1 MFRTIKIT
9 AGMTQEFEIIWTDAP
24 NELIEKQ
31 LTYNGKMEIEGK
43 IIKNP
48 YGIIEENGYTVNA
61 LGSNDSMTYEDL
73 EEVIIDEE
81 FDYYDYMEDWSM
93 SDLTHLFKVG
103 QKVTYRN
110 NDFDAVRRNI
120 PCIVKETY
128 PDHIIIT
135 DT

>member
-9 AGMTQEFEIIWTDAP
+9 AGMTQEFEIMWTDAP

-31 LTYNGKMEIEGK
+31 LTYNGKMETEGK

-73 EEVIIDEE
+73 EEAIIDEE
-81 FDYYDYMEDWSM
+81 FDYYDYMEEW
-93 SDLTHLFKVG
+93 LWV
-103 QKVTYRN
+103 
-110 NDFDAVRRNI
+110 I
-120 PCIVKETY
+120 
-128 PDHIIIT
+128 
-135 DT
+135 

>member
-31 LTYNGKMEIEGK
+31 LAYNGKLETEGK
-43 IIKNP
+43 VIDNS

-81 FDYYDYMEDWSM
+81 FDYYDYMED
-93 SDLTHLFKVG
+93 
-103 QKVTYRN
+103 
-110 NDFDAVRRNI
+110 
-120 PCIVKETY
+120 
-128 PDHIIIT
+128 
-135 DT
+135 